1 MKFRRRIIGNI
12 NGIYFNNNS
21 FDLTYFHTSLN
32 HKIISFSYRNVQSF
46 TSQFFQQPIRPIKII
61 HSDTFAYILQSSSI
75 NLVQILSKSVFT
87 STRKSTF
94 KRRSIHP
101 SIASFPAKQ
110 QIELEEGEGGNGGR
124 VSESLFLVLV
134 RAGRL
139 AGAIRQREGKV
150 LIRRNSWRTVLTA
163 SPSRPGSSSSSSS
176 SSSSI
181 SLIPIILS
189 LPPWRAPRPNENV

>member
-1 MKFRRRIIGNI
+1 MKFRRIIGNI

-46 TSQFFQQPIRPIKII
+46 TSQFFQQPIHPFRSIKII
-61 HSDTFAYILQSSSI
+61 HSDTFAYIFQSSSI
-75 NLVQILSKSVFT
+75 NLVHLYLQVHARIHSSVA
-87 STRKSTF
+87 
-94 KRRSIHP
+94 P
-101 SIASFPAKQ
+101 SILRSHRSPRNNK
-110 QIELEEGEGGNGGR
+110 LNSKRGRKGNGGR

-139 AGAIRQREGKV
+139 AGAIRRREGKV